1 MVVEAPEDPTL
12 ATSSTPE
19 SSKPDRTLGDSSAP
33 EVTAASLSDSAHS
46 LPTRRSRRAAT
57 AAPAAS
63 VPAASEQLPSA
74 DAPSLRTPTTIVVEE
89 SAPAR
94 PLTRRE
100 LREQRLREQAEIVA
114 AADAIDISDSD
125 VVSSDEGDAVAVNV
139 EVTSAPEQSP
149 AAPATSSIT
158 IPAVHHASDEGA
170 SVAAAAPSS
179 APASV
184 VASPIG
190 ATVAD
195 DRAATTKGQSPRP
208 VFTIP
213 GGEDSRPVASARFDR
228 ADRAPQ
234 PVPAAILPASTGG
247 HSDLPG
253 ASTRKGLRERLRST
267 RSTFAVA
274 LVIPGLVGTFAL
286 PAYALAP
293 TATGTVDAIGQPITR
308 TADGQSLTVAQTVA
322 QADLARDTYD
332 ATSKAD
338 LSTAQRAAG
347 FAFASGGALS
357 DYTAPTETG
366 WWRPAPGA
374 ITSPYGPRSLICN
387 GVGCSNS
394 FHEGIDF
401 GGACGTPLKAASDGV
416 VTFVGNAGA
425 YGNRV
430 IIKHNE
436 VEETIYGH
444 LLSGSFQ
451 VAVGDVV
458 KGGQHI
464 ADIGATGVV
473 SGCHLDLKVQING
486 EHVDPAIFLRSK
498 GVTV

>member
-1 MVVEAPEDPTL
+1 MVD
-12 ATSSTPE
+12 
-19 SSKPDRTLGDSSAP
+19 
-33 EVTAASLSDSAHS
+33 
-46 LPTRRSRRAAT
+46 
-57 AAPAAS
+57 
-63 VPAASEQLPSA
+63 
-74 DAPSLRTPTTIVVEE
+74 E
-89 SAPAR
+89 SAPSR

-114 AADAIDISDSD
+114 AADAIDLGTTGTSTSTSGRGAAESDAEVSVSVEMSSVPETSD
-125 VVSSDEGDAVAVNV
+125 
-139 EVTSAPEQSP
+139 
-149 AAPATSSIT
+149 AAPTSSAIT
-158 IPAVHHASDEGA
+158 IPAVHTGSDDRGPVTAVGSTPASA
-170 SVAAAAPSS
+170 SASVSVAAAPQAGVSLPGTRATAVSGQNPQ
-179 APASV
+179 PAFTL
-184 VASPIG
+184 PG
-190 ATVAD
+190 AEEV
-195 DRAATTKGQSPRP
+195 
-208 VFTIP
+208 
-213 GGEDSRPVASARFDR
+213 RPVASARFDN
-228 ADRAPQ
+228 ADRAPK
-234 PVPAAILPASTGG
+234 PVPAAILPASSGG
-247 HSDLPG
+247 HSDLPST
-253 ASTRKGLRERLRST
+253 STRKGLRERLRST

-322 QADLARDTYD
+322 QEDLARDTYD

-401 GGACGTPLKAASDGV
+401 GGACGTPLKAAADGV

-458 KGGQHI
+458 TGGQHI

>member
-1 MVVEAPEDPTL
+1 M
-12 ATSSTPE
+12 
-19 SSKPDRTLGDSSAP
+19 
-33 EVTAASLSDSAHS
+33 
-46 LPTRRSRRAAT
+46 
-57 AAPAAS
+57 
-63 VPAASEQLPSA
+63 
-74 DAPSLRTPTTIVVEE
+74 RTPTTIVVEE

-114 AADAIDISDSD
+114 AADAIDVRDSD
-125 VVSSDEGDAVAVNV
+125 VDSSDEVDTVTVSV
-139 EVTSAPEQSP
+139 EVASAPEQSS

-158 IPAVHHASDEGA
+158 IPAVHNASEEGASVVAAAPASPRAA
-170 SVAAAAPSS
+170 SVAAAPS
-179 APASV
+179 
-184 VASPIG
+184 G
-190 ATVAD
+190 AAVAD
-195 DRAATTKGQSPRP
+195 DRAAAAAGQSPRP
-208 VFTIP
+208 VFTLP
-213 GGEDSRPVASARFDR
+213 GGEDQRPVASARFDN
-228 ADRAPQ
+228 ADRAPK
-234 PVPAAILPASTGG
+234 PVAAAILPASTGG

-308 TADGQSLTVAQTVA
+308 TVDGQSLTVAQTVT

-357 DYTAPTETG
+357 DYTAPSETG

-458 KGGQHI
+458 TGGQHI

>member
-1 MVVEAPEDPTL
+1 M
-12 ATSSTPE
+12 
-19 SSKPDRTLGDSSAP
+19 
-33 EVTAASLSDSAHS
+33 
-46 LPTRRSRRAAT
+46 
-57 AAPAAS
+57 
-63 VPAASEQLPSA
+63 
-74 DAPSLRTPTTIVVEE
+74 VEE

-114 AADAIDISDSD
+114 AADAIDVHGSDD
-125 VVSSDEGDAVAVNV
+125 VPAEQGEPVTVSV
-139 EVTSAPEQSP
+139 EVSSAPELSD
-149 AAPATSSIT
+149 AAPATSTIT
-158 IPAVHHASDEGA
+158 IPAVHTSSDQHAA
-170 SVAAAAPSS
+170 AQVAAS
-179 APASV
+179 ASRV
-184 VASPIG
+184 DASP
-190 ATVAD
+190 
-195 DRAATTKGQSPRP
+195 AATGQSPRP
-208 VFTIP
+208 AFTIP
-213 GGEDSRPVASARFDR
+213 GAENVRPVASARLDS
-228 ADRAPQ
+228 ADRAAM

-253 ASTRKGLRERLRST
+253 TSTRKGLRERLRST

-357 DYTAPTETG
+357 DYTAPSETG

-401 GGACGTPLKAASDGV
+401 GGACGTPVKAASDGL

-425 YGNRV
+425 FGNRV
-430 IIKHNE
+430 IIKHNDT
-436 VEETIYGH
+436 EETIYGH

-458 KGGQHI
+458 TGGQYI

-486 EHVDPAIFLRSK
+486 EHTDPAVFLRSK

>member
-1 MVVEAPEDPTL
+1 M
-12 ATSSTPE
+12 
-19 SSKPDRTLGDSSAP
+19 
-33 EVTAASLSDSAHS
+33 
-46 LPTRRSRRAAT
+46 
-57 AAPAAS
+57 
-63 VPAASEQLPSA
+63 
-74 DAPSLRTPTTIVVEE
+74 VEE

-114 AADAIDISDSD
+114 AADAID
-125 VVSSDEGDAVAVNV
+125 
-139 EVTSAPEQSP
+139 VTSADETPLDETAVDEVSVSVEVSSTD
-149 AAPATSSIT
+149 AT
-158 IPAVHHASDEGA
+158 
-170 SVAAAAPSS
+170 SVAAVPRVEAAVPD
-179 APASV
+179 AP
-184 VASPIG
+184 
-190 ATVAD
+190 
-195 DRAATTKGQSPRP
+195 RAARAGQSPRP
-208 VFTIP
+208 VFTLS
-213 GGEDSRPVASARFDR
+213 GADESRPVASARFD
-228 ADRAPQ
+228 APDRAPK
-234 PVPAAILPASTGG
+234 PVAAAILPASTSG
-247 HSDLPG
+247 HDDLPAG
-253 ASTRKGLRERLRST
+253 TTRKGLRERLRST

-338 LSTAQRAAG
+338 LSTAQRVAG
-347 FAFASGGALS
+347 FAFASGGALT
-357 DYTAPTETG
+357 DYTSPSETG

-401 GGACGTPLKAASDGV
+401 GGACGTPVKAASDGV

-425 YGNRV
+425 FGNRV
-430 IIKHNE
+430 IIKHNDT
-436 VEETIYGH
+436 EETIYGH

-458 KGGQHI
+458 TGGQYI

-486 EHVDPAIFLRSK
+486 DHTDPAAFLRSK

>member
-1 MVVEAPEDPTL
+1 L

-19 SSKPDRTLGDSSAP
+19 SSKPDRTLVDSSAP
-33 EVTAASLSDSAHS
+33 EVPAASLSDSAHS
-46 LPTRRSRRAAT
+46 LPTRRSRRAAS

-63 VPAASEQLPSA
+63 APAEPAQLPAAN
-74 DAPSLRTPTTIVVEE
+74 APSLRTPTTIVVEE

-114 AADAIDISDSD
+114 AADAIDVSAIEVSDTD
-125 VVSSDEGDAVAVNV
+125 EVSSDEGETVTVSV
-139 EVTSAPEQSP
+139 EVASAPVQST

-158 IPAVHHASDEGA
+158 IPAVHNTSEEGASVVPGAPASPRAA
-170 SVAAAAPSS
+170 SVAAA
-179 APASV
+179 
-184 VASPIG
+184 PIG
-190 ATVAD
+190 AAVAD
-195 DRAATTKGQSPRP
+195 DRAPATAGQGPRP
-208 VFTIP
+208 VFTLP
-213 GGEDSRPVASARFDR
+213 GGEDSRPVASARFDN
-228 ADRAPQ
+228 ADRAPK
-234 PVPAAILPASTGG
+234 PVAAAILPASTGG

-308 TADGQSLTVAQTVA
+308 TVDGQSLTVAQTVA

-357 DYTAPTETG
+357 DYTAPSETG

-458 KGGQHI
+458 KGGQYI